1 MMQTLR
7 GFFKKEVF
15 SLLRDPVLFVAIMI
29 MPLVEMIILA
39 AAITMQANN
48 LRLVVASAPNDTV
61 MERIYDRAL
70 GSGWFVPADVP
81 ANMAPMDAVQSGR
94 ADVALIAPDG
104 GLTRALVRGDGEI
117 QILVDSINI
126 LKAQNIEAYLQGVVM
141 RALTDITHAAP
152 TPPIRFDVRVLFNP
166 ELNTKFFMVPS
177 LVAILIFISLMMM
190 ITIAITKEKEMG
202 TMETLIAAPIS
213 KYDIILGKV
222 VPYVVLSL
230 VIMIALMLIGVWMF
244 GVPFVGSGLMLG
256 LAFLAFCVP
265 GCAIAV
271 WLSTYTK
278 PQQQAMLGIVI
289 VAFLALMLS
298 GAIIPTENMPR
309 ALQVISHVNPLS
321 HYSYLVRSIILKG
334 PDWSYFA
341 RHAAAMLAAG
351 AVIWVWA
358 IGRFKTTL

>member
-190 ITIAITKEKEMG
+190 ITIAITKEKKW
-202 TMETLIAAPIS
+202 AR
-213 KYDIILGKV
+213 
-222 VPYVVLSL
+222 
-230 VIMIALMLIGVWMF
+230 W
-244 GVPFVGSGLMLG
+244 
-256 LAFLAFCVP
+256 
-265 GCAIAV
+265 
-271 WLSTYTK
+271 K
-278 PQQQAMLGIVI
+278 P
-289 VAFLALMLS
+289 
-298 GAIIPTENMPR
+298 
-309 ALQVISHVNPLS
+309 
-321 HYSYLVRSIILKG
+321 
-334 PDWSYFA
+334 
-341 RHAAAMLAAG
+341 
-351 AVIWVWA
+351 
-358 IGRFKTTL
+358 